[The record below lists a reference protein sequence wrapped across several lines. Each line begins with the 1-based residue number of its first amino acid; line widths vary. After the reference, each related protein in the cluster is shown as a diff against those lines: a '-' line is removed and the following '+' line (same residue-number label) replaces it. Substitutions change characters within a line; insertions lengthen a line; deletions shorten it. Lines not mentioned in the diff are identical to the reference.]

1 MPVKMDTQV
10 EAAGRDTQREAIS
23 SDSSRT
29 GEGQGKVV
37 YVSIRFIFFY
47 VCLVCGV
54 WILVLMLYNVLI
66 LFTFFG

>member
-37 YVSIRFIFFY
+37 YVSIRFIFF
-47 VCLVCGV
+47 
-54 WILVLMLYNVLI
+54 
-66 LFTFFG
+66 TFAWFAAFGFWS